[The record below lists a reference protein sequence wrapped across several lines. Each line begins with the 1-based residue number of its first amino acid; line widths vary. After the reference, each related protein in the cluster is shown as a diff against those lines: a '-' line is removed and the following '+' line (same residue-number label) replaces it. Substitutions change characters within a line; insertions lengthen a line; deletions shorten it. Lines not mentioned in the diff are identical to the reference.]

1 MGNKSRL
8 RCHAFSQLMGN
19 NIAFEDNE
27 LSFLLAEKII
37 VVVSGV
43 AVAHCSF
50 APVIIALL

>member
-50 APVIIALL
+50 APVIMAPL